1 VSLVLAVLI
10 AALVGYMSLVRDGRV
25 SSDPQT
31 EPGAD

>member
-25 SSDPQT
+25 TSDPQT
-31 EPGAD
+31 EPAAD